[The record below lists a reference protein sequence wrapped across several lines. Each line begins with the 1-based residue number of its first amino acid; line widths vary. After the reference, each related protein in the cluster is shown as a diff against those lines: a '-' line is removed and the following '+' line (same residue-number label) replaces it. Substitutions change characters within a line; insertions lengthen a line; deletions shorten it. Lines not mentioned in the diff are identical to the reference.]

1 MILASSLTTPDLGTI
16 IWTTLIFIILL
27 ALLRAFAWKP
37 ILQAVRAREESIKE
51 SLESAED
58 ARKQMERLKADNE
71 AIMQEAREERDEL
84 LKEAREARD
93 KMIAEAKKESKSE
106 ADKMIEKARTGIERE
121 KNMAVNEIRT
131 QIASLSV
138 EIAGKILDEKLKD
151 SKEQNK
157 LIEKLLDDLDLKEN

>member
-1 MILASSLTTPDLGTI
+1 MILAGSLTTPDLGTI
-16 IWTTLIFIILL
+16 IWTTVIFIILL

-37 ILQAVRAREESIKE
+37 ILQAVKAREESIKE

-71 AIMQEAREERDEL
+71 VILQEAREERDEL
-84 LKEAREARD
+84 LKEARDARD
-93 KMIAEAKKESKSE
+93 KMIAEAKKQSKSE
-106 ADKMIEKARTGIERE
+106 ADKIIEKARTGIERE

-138 EIAGKILDEKLKD
+138 EIAGKILNVKLKD

-157 LIEKLLDDLDLKEN
+157 LIERLLDDLDLKDN